1 MDLAAIKARADAA
14 TPGPWKLWAMSV
26 LADPVGDSNL
36 DSAIPVADTFFR
48 NDQGKPRT
56 FDATFIAHAREDV
69 PAMVAAIER
78 AIFELDRIPEYAYT
92 GHTPTCQGE
101 PGCPLCRALAIL
113 RGYPKD
119 DGEVLDD
126 DLPGMWE
133 KADFLG
139 GAPDVV
145 RGPDYTP
152 PTD

>member
-1 MDLAAIKARADAA
+1 MAEAGSIVVKVDTTAVEKSIADA
-14 TPGPWKLWAMSV
+14 
-26 LADPVGDSNL
+26 LAKITRLVGME
-36 DSAIPVADTFFR
+36 SAV
-48 NDQGKPRT
+48 
-56 FDATFIAHAREDV
+56 
-69 PAMVAAIER
+69 ER

-113 RGYPKD
+113 RGHPKD
-119 DGEVLDD
+119 DDEEVLDN

-152 PTD
+152 TV

>member
-1 MDLAAIKARADAA
+1 MAAPNTPETHAVWCDTCRIFHTGVSYGPSEPPAVTKA
-14 TPGPWKLWAMSV
+14 
-26 LADPVGDSNL
+26 
-36 DSAIPVADTFFR
+36 
-48 NDQGKPRT
+48 
-56 FDATFIAHAREDV
+56 DV
-69 PAMVAAIER
+69 DRV
-78 AIFELDRIPEYAYT
+78 IFELDRIPEYTYT